1 MTQKHYRVLVTR
13 DTTESALIPVRASS
27 PEAAAECATARDV
40 VANYGHLF
48 AANDGFSEQSPYL
61 GDPDGD
67 VEQITED
74 DYRGLVS
81 SSEPPLAPNIA
92 PIPAKPFE
100 MVISARTLNEFADG
114 PAYVVV
120 TVDQNMV
127 DRLIRLRR
135 ICVENELE
143 AVTDRACPDRWE
155 REGDLYIRG
164 DNLRVT
170 HYGAFWFEAQ
180 LKHADYGVETLYL
193 DIDPLLTV
201 VEEGEGA
208 TPNEHFR
215 WSNGRFYCAACPG
228 ELTDLIEA
236 IEGEGD
242 E

>member
-13 DTTESALIPVRASS
+13 DTTESALIPVVASG
-27 PEAAAECATARDV
+27 PEAAVECATARDV

-48 AANDGFSEQSPYL
+48 AANDGISEQAPYL
-61 GDPDGD
+61 GDPEGD
-67 VEQITED
+67 IEQITEEE
-74 DYRGLVS
+74 YRSLVS
-81 SSEPPLAPNIA
+81 GSEHPGTLDMT
-92 PIPAKPFE
+92 PIVAKPFE

-114 PAYVVV
+114 PTYAVV
-120 TVDQNMV
+120 TVDQSMV

-143 AVTDRACPDRWE
+143 AVTDRACPDQWE

-170 HYGAFWFEAQ
+170 HYGAFWFEAH
-180 LKHADYGVETLYL
+180 LKHTDYGVETLCL
-193 DIDPLLTV
+193 DIALLLTV
-201 VEEGEGA
+201 VEEGEGS

-215 WSNGRFYCAACPG
+215 WSNGKFYCAACPS
-228 ELTDLIEA
+228 ELTDLVEA
-236 IEGEGD
+236 IEREGD

>member
-40 VANYGHLF
+40 ITNYGHLF
-48 AANDGFSEQSPYL
+48 AANDGNSEQSPYL

-81 SSEPPLAPNIA
+81 SSEPPAVPIVA
-92 PIPAKPFE
+92 PIPVKLFE

-114 PAYVVV
+114 PAYAVV
-120 TVDQNMV
+120 TVDQSMI

-170 HYGAFWFEAQ
+170 HHGAFWFEAH
-180 LKHADYGVETLYL
+180 LKHTDYGVETLSL
-193 DIDPLLTV
+193 DIDAIMAVIEQGQGPV
-201 VEEGEGA
+201 
-208 TPNEHFR
+208 PNEHFM
-215 WSNGRFYCAACPG
+215 WSEGRLYYAACRDELPG
-228 ELTDLIEA
+228 LIEMVK
-236 IEGEGD
+236 GGSD